1 MTRLFGTNGI
11 RGIVGEGMTSDLAV
25 RVGRAL
31 GTHWGRGTVALAR
44 DTRLSG
50 PMLSRAVA
58 AGLMSAGLEVLDLGV
73 MPTPAAQYYVHTTK
87 GLKGAVVVT
96 ASHNPREFNGL
107 KAIDG
112 RGMEMAR
119 EEEERV
125 EQVYFEERFASPDW
139 AAIGGVREEPGGIE
153 RYLEAIRSHVDVDAI
168 RKRGF
173 TVGVDPGNGAGC
185 LTSPYLLRSLGCRVV
200 TIHGQPDGAFPGRSP
215 EPTAEHL
222 ADLRR
227 MVPQVQADLG
237 VAHDGDADRAIFIDE
252 AGTFLMGD
260 ITLALLA
267 RSALRRTPGLVVTPV
282 STSSLLDDVVREAG
296 GRVLRTR
303 VGSPI
308 VARAMLDQGAVF
320 GGEENGGVIF
330 PEHQFCRDGGMA
342 LAKLLEV
349 LAREA
354 TPLSK
359 IVAALPRYSLEKAAV
374 EVPVARRDEV
384 LAGIVE
390 LVQGR
395 EVETIDG
402 VKIHAEDG
410 AVLVRPSGTEPLFRI
425 YAEARTPER
434 AKALAAEGVEIVRNA
449 LSRKP
454 SPAKTTPG

>member
-11 RGIVGEGMTSDLAV
+11 RGIVGETMTSDLAV

-31 GTHWGRGTVALAR
+31 GTHWGPGTVALAR

-58 AGLMSAGLEVLDLGV
+58 AGLMSAGIEVLDLGV

-119 EEEERV
+119 EEEESIER
-125 EQVYFEERFASPDW
+125 VYFEERYASADW
-139 AAIGGVREEPGGIE
+139 AAIGGIRPEPGGIE
-153 RYLEAIRSHVDVDAI
+153 RYLEAIQSRVDVEAI
-168 RKRGF
+168 RKRAF

-200 TIHGQPDGAFPGRSP
+200 TIHGQPDGAFPGRFP

-222 ADLRR
+222 VDLQR
-227 MVPQVQADLG
+227 MVPQVHADFG

-252 AGTFLMGD
+252 TGSFLMGD
-260 ITLALLA
+260 LTLALLA
-267 RSALRRTPGLVVTPV
+267 RAALARTPGLVVTPV
-282 STSSLLDDVVREAG
+282 STSSLIDDVVGAAG

-308 VARAMLDQGAVF
+308 VARTMLDQGAVF

-342 LAKLLEV
+342 LAKILEL
-349 LAREA
+349 LARGDVS
-354 TPLSK
+354 LSK
-359 IVAALPRYSLEKAAV
+359 LVAGLPRYSLEKAAV
-374 EVPVARRDEV
+374 EVPTAQRDEV
-384 LAGIVE
+384 LAGIVQ
-390 LVQGR
+390 LVKGR
-395 EVETIDG
+395 KVETIDG
-402 VKIHAEDG
+402 VKIHADDG

-425 YAEARTPER
+425 YAEARTPAR
-434 AKALAAEGVEIVRNA
+434 AKALAAEGIEIVRKA
-449 LSRKP
+449 LSQGASR
-454 SPAKTTPG
+454 ARTTPG